1 MPKILV
7 IRFSSIGDIVLT
19 SPVVRCLS
27 KQIPGAEIHFLTKNI
42 NNKLLEANVYIK
54 KIHLF
59 DRSLSELI
67 VKLKFEKFDYVVDLH
82 NNIRSRRVRLGL
94 GVKSF
99 TFDKLNIRKWL
110 MVRLKL
116 NLLPKQHI
124 IDRYFKAIA
133 KLGVVNDGAGCD
145 FFIPEKD
152 KVALSHLPPSHQNG
166 YIGFVIGANYS
177 TKRLPLYKIISL
189 CKKINKPIVLLG
201 WKSEECYGDQ
211 IYKEL
216 PELVYNACGAYNI
229 NQSASLVQQASMVI
243 SHDTGL
249 MHIAA
254 AYKKR
259 IVSIWGNTIPDFG
272 MTPYMDASLFKTVEV
287 KGLSCRPC
295 SKIGYSR
302 CPKGHFKCM
311 NLINEAEIVALV
323 EDWQKMDVLQ

>member
-19 SPVVRCLS
+19 SPIVRCLS
-27 KQIPGAEIHFLTKNI
+27 KQIPGAEIHFLTKKTNQR
-42 NNKLLEANVYIK
+42 LLEANIYLS
-54 KIHLF
+54 KIHLY
-59 DRSLSELI
+59 DKSLSELI
-67 VKLKFEKFDYVVDLH
+67 HKLKQEQFDYVIDLH
-82 NNIRSRRVRLGL
+82 YNLRSRRVVLGL

-99 TFDKLNIRKWL
+99 AFNKLNIRKWL
-110 MVRLKL
+110 MVQFKL
-116 NLLPKQHI
+116 NLLPKVHI
-124 IDRYFKAIA
+124 IDRYFKAIR
-133 KLGVVNDGAGCD
+133 KLNVVNDGAGCD

-152 KVALSHLPPSHQNG
+152 KVNLSSLPPSHQNG

-189 CKKINKPIVLLG
+189 CKKINLPVVVLG

-211 IYKEL
+211 IYREL
-216 PELVYNACGAYNI
+216 PELIYNACGAYNI
-229 NQSASLVQQASMVI
+229 NQSASLVQQASI
-243 SHDTGL
+243 IITHDTGL

-254 AYKKR
+254 AYRKR
-259 IVSIWGNTIPDFG
+259 IISIWGNTIPQFG

-295 SKIGYSR
+295 SKIGYVR

-311 NLINEAEIVALV
+311 NLINEEEVVELV
-323 EDWQKMDVLQ
+323 EAWQKDELHN